1 MSEMTVEPGVGATYS
16 VGSDSYPCTVKE
28 VHLFKSGAR
37 KGEIRSVAVTRD
49 NHVWNESTKDFD
61 YIPDPDSS
69 ELWFDRKKNRLV
81 SGSSVYLSIGTRRY
95 YQDPHF

>member
-1 MSEMTVEPGVGATYS
+1 MSELVIEPGVGATYS

-37 KGEIRSVAVTRD
+37 KGEVRSVAVTRD
-49 NHVWNESTKDFD
+49 DHIWNADKNDFD
-61 YIPDPDSS
+61 YIPDPTAD

-81 SGSSVYLSIGTRRY
+81 SGSSVYLSVGTRRY